1 MSNQGGKK
9 MNTTTAQKISS
20 YLSFSLGEEDFAV
33 NVSCVLNILE
43 MSRITKIPRAPEY
56 MLGVINLRGE
66 VLPLVDL
73 HVKFNMQPAVI
84 DSNTCILV
92 MDLILDGDEI
102 KVGAMVDSVKEVH
115 EIQPEEILP
124 APSIGSRYHSDVI
137 EGLFRNKDAFI
148 MILDMNKVFTLDE
161 LYEMKGM
168 SVEAEG

>member
-1 MSNQGGKK
+1 